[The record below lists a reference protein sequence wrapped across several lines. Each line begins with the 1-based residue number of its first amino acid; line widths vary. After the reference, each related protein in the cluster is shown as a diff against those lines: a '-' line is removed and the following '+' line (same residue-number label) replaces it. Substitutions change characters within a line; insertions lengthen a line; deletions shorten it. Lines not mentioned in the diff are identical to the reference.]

1 MAARQQHGVV
11 IDKPLEDVFAYITDV
26 NNNSL
31 WQSSTLE
38 TEQTSEGA
46 VGVGTTYRS
55 VSKFLGRRIET
66 TLEVTEHEPPRKQCV
81 RVTSGPIP
89 AVGCYLLEP
98 ADGGGGT
105 RFTQTLEA
113 EAGGFFRLAEPLVA
127 RAYGRQLQSDMATLK
142 DLLEARAA
150 QER

>member
-1 MAARQQHGVV
+1 MAAREQHSVL
-11 IDKPLEDVFAYITDV
+11 IDQPLEEVFAYITDV

-46 VGVGTTYRS
+46 VGVGTSYRS

-89 AVGCYLLEP
+89 AISCYLLEP
-98 ADGGGGT
+98 ADGGT

-127 RAYGRQLQSDMATLK
+127 RAYQRQMHSDMATLK
-142 DLLEARAA
+142 DLLEARGA

>member
-1 MAARQQHGVV
+1 MAARDQHSVL
-11 IDKPLEDVFAYITDV
+11 IDQPLEEVFAYITDV

-66 TLEVTEHEPPRKQCV
+66 TLKITEHEPPGKQCV
-81 RVTSGPIP
+81 RATTGPIP

-98 ADGGGGT
+98 ADGGST

-113 EAGGFFRLAEPLVA
+113 E
-127 RAYGRQLQSDMATLK
+127 
-142 DLLEARAA
+142 
-150 QER
+150 